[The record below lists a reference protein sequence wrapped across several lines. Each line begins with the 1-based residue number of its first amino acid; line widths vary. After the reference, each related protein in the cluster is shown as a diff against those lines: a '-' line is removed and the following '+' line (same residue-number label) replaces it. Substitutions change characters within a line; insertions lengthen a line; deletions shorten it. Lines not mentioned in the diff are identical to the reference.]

1 MGRSRNNKPRK
12 GISRRDFLTRSALA
26 GLALGGSAFARTGTA
41 GAAAPADASTNP
53 FQHGVASGD
62 PLSDRVILWTRIST
76 SSADK
81 ISVDYRWSTDPAML
95 SGVKT
100 GSTKTS
106 SASDYTVKV
115 DLKKLK
121 PGKTYY
127 YQFSALGYLSP
138 VGRTRT
144 LPTGSPGRLRIGVA
158 CCASLAHGYFNA
170 YARLAARN
178 DLAAVLH
185 LGDYLYEY
193 GSGEYGNVREYQ
205 PANEIITL
213 TDYRTRHAQYK
224 TDADLQE
231 LHRQHPVIAVWDDHE
246 TANNAWSGGAQNH
259 DEATEGTWAQRV
271 AAALQAYYE
280 WMPVRHASDTDPKL
294 NYRRFQFGDL
304 ADVMMTETRLLA
316 RSQQL
321 PPNQGATFT
330 QTGDFADPSRELL
343 GSTQAD
349 WLSQQLRTS
358 PCQWKLLG
366 QQVMLA
372 QLKIAGAP
380 NAAGTS
386 RYVNP
391 DQWDGYNPAR
401 ERLFA
406 VLKGDESNAPVGNV
420 VVLTGDIHSSWGADL
435 TEDPNNPNVATGGYD
450 PKTGEGSLAVEFVS
464 TSVTSPGLDSLP
476 KLADVSKKINPH
488 FKYAEVTRRGYL
500 LLDVKPERVSGE
512 WWYVDTIL
520 DPASTGETF
529 AAAYKVGNG
538 KQHLQPSEQST
549 PMSGP
554 PPAP

>member
-1 MGRSRNNKPRK
+1 MGRSRRSKPRK
-12 GISRRDFLTRSALA
+12 GLSRRDFLTRAA
-26 GLALGGSAFARTGTA
+26 VATLALGGPAFAAARAA
-41 GAAAPADASTNP
+41 GAAASSAASP

-62 PLSDRVILWTRIST
+62 PLSDRVILWTRIT
-76 SSADK
+76 TAATDK

-170 YARLAARN
+170 YARIAARN

-193 GSGEYGNVREYQ
+193 GTGEYGNVRQYQ
-205 PANEIITL
+205 PDNEIVTL
-213 TDYRTRHAQYK
+213 ADYRTRHAQYK

-231 LHRQHPVIAVWDDHE
+231 MHRQHPVIAVWDDHE
-246 TANNAWSGGAQNH
+246 TANNSWSGGAANH

-271 AAALQAYYE
+271 AGALQAYYE

-294 NYRRFQFGDL
+294 NYRHFQFGDL
-304 ADVMMTETRLLA
+304 ADVMMVETRLLA

-349 WLSQQLRTS
+349 WLSQQLRGS
-358 PCQWKLLG
+358 SSKWKLLG

-372 QLKIAGAP
+372 QLKVAGAS

-401 ERLFA
+401 ERLFT
-406 VLKGDESNAPVGNV
+406 VLKGDESNPPVSNV
-420 VVLTGDIHSSWGADL
+420 VVLTGDIHSSWGSDL
-435 TEDPNNPNVATGGYD
+435 TEDPNNPDLASGGYD
-450 PKTGEGSLAVEFVS
+450 PTTGAGSLAVEFVS

-476 KLADVSKKINPH
+476 KLADAGKKINPH
-488 FKYAEVTRRGYL
+488 IKYAEITRRGYL
-500 LLDVKPERVSGE
+500 LLDIKPERVSGE

-520 DPASTGETF
+520 DPANTGESF
-529 AAAYKVGNG
+529 AAAYKVGDGLN
-538 KQHLQPSEQST
+538 HLQASEQSS
-549 PMSGP
+549 PMKG
-554 PPAP
+554 PAPAP